1 MIVEITFLPGGS
13 TCVHMQDMI
22 GDVAIINGLGYVVLD
37 Y

>member
-22 GDVAIINGLGYVVLD
+22 GDVAIINDSHWVHIGC
-37 Y
+37 